1 MIPLNSFLL
10 ASCLFAACLPLHAQQ
25 KLAATQVTPPP
36 FFPLFEAHIFS
47 SMHINPKSK
56 FLAIKFLAIIHGSY
70 PKSNWT
76 TVGL

>member
-1 MIPLNSFLL
+1 
-10 ASCLFAACLPLHAQQ
+10 
-25 KLAATQVTPPP
+25 
-36 FFPLFEAHIFS
+36 
-47 SMHINPKSK
+47 MHINPKSK